1 MKRELVDDIY
11 KRLLNEDWKGLPPY
25 LKGGQMG
32 MCMFMALYSEYRNC
46 GKARS
51 LSARILPE
59 VIKFIQYIPNRLL
72 DGKTGIAWGMK
83 YLSNNAILEEDDTIR
98 NIHSTIQNEC
108 LNYCF
113 ATPIY
118 LPEKE
123 YLFSIGIYWAQLFKQ
138 EDSLERYIIEER
150 LLALVDECDR
160 QLHCTIKGIYSPKD
174 MPLSVLHSILYFLKK
189 INKEHIDSYQTQK
202 LIESAENVYSK
213 IKSKELLDDY
223 IYHVF
228 IKRTNNLPK
237 NHTANFYLEFL
248 GNLGFYSLL
257 YSYPDIFSAALKRLN
272 EQRPSFYSEATQI
285 IRKENITV
293 ETLCGLGF
301 GLLTHTKQ
309 DNYEEQ

>member
-11 KRLLNEDWKGLPPY
+11 KRLLNEDWKDLPPY
-25 LKGGQMG
+25 LKGGQME
-32 MCMFMALYSEYRNC
+32 MCMFMALYSEYRNSR
-46 GKARS
+46 KARS
-51 LSARILPE
+51 LSAKILPE
-59 VIKFIQYIPNRLL
+59 VIKLIQYLPNRLL

-83 YLSNNAILEEDDTIR
+83 FLFNNAILEEDDTIR
-98 NIHSTIQNEC
+98 NIHSNIQNEC

-113 ATPIY
+113 VTPIY

-150 LLALVDECDR
+150 LLALVDECNR

-174 MPLSVLHSILYFLKK
+174 MSLSMLHSILYFLKK
-189 INKEHIDSYQTQK
+189 MNKEHIDSYQTQK
-202 LIESAENVYSK
+202 LIESVENIYNQ

-223 IYHVF
+223 IYHVL
-228 IKRTNNLPK
+228 IKKTNALPP
-237 NHTANFYLEFL
+237 NYTANFYLKFL

-257 YSYPDIFSAALKRLN
+257 YNYPDIFSTAQKQLN
-272 EQRPSFYSEATQI
+272 EQRPSFYSEATRI
-285 IRKENITV
+285 IKKENISI
-293 ETLCGLGF
+293 ETLCGWGF

-309 DNYEEQ
+309 NNYEE

>member
-59 VIKFIQYIPNRLL
+59 VIKFIQYMPNRLL

-113 ATPIY
+113 ATPI
-118 LPEKE
+118 
-123 YLFSIGIYWAQLFKQ
+123 
-138 EDSLERYIIEER
+138 
-150 LLALVDECDR
+150 
-160 QLHCTIKGIYSPKD
+160 
-174 MPLSVLHSILYFLKK
+174 
-189 INKEHIDSYQTQK
+189 
-202 LIESAENVYSK
+202 
-213 IKSKELLDDY
+213 
-223 IYHVF
+223 
-228 IKRTNNLPK
+228 
-237 NHTANFYLEFL
+237 
-248 GNLGFYSLL
+248 
-257 YSYPDIFSAALKRLN
+257 
-272 EQRPSFYSEATQI
+272 
-285 IRKENITV
+285 
-293 ETLCGLGF
+293 
-301 GLLTHTKQ
+301 
-309 DNYEEQ
+309 

>member
-59 VIKFIQYIPNRLL
+59 VIKFIQYMPNRLL

-228 IKRTNNLPK
+228 IKRTNK
-237 NHTANFYLEFL
+237 KS
-248 GNLGFYSLL
+248 YSKLL
-257 YSYPDIFSAALKRLN
+257 
-272 EQRPSFYSEATQI
+272 
-285 IRKENITV
+285 
-293 ETLCGLGF
+293 F
-301 GLLTHTKQ
+301 GVFR
-309 DNYEEQ
+309 

>member
-59 VIKFIQYIPNRLL
+59 VIKFIQYMPNRLL

-257 YSYPDIFSAALKRLN
+257 YSYPDIFSAALKRFKRAKTFFLLRSYTN
-272 EQRPSFYSEATQI
+272 NKK
-285 IRKENITV
+285 RKYHCRDFMRIGIWLINPHKT
-293 ETLCGLGF
+293 G
-301 GLLTHTKQ
+301 
-309 DNYEEQ
+309 

>member
-59 VIKFIQYIPNRLL
+59 VIKFIQYMPNRLL

-223 IYHVF
+223 
-228 IKRTNNLPK
+228 
-237 NHTANFYLEFL
+237 FYLEFL

>member
-59 VIKFIQYIPNRLL
+59 VIKFIQYMPNRLL

-189 INKEHIDSYQTQK
+189 INKEGLCSF
-202 LIESAENVYSK
+202 NR
-213 IKSKELLDDY
+213 
-223 IYHVF
+223 F
-228 IKRTNNLPK
+228 R
-237 NHTANFYLEFL
+237 
-248 GNLGFYSLL
+248 
-257 YSYPDIFSAALKRLN
+257 AALKI
-272 EQRPSFYSEATQI
+272 S
-285 IRKENITV
+285 
-293 ETLCGLGF
+293 G
-301 GLLTHTKQ
+301 
-309 DNYEEQ
+309 